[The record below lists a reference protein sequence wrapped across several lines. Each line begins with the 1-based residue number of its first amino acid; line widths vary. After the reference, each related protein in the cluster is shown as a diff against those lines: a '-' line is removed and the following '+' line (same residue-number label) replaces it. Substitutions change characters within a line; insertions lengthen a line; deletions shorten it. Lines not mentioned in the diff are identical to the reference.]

1 MGFFRRL
8 FDLDK
13 SRNNALRS
21 IASELNLKFTDHN
34 DTGMHAQ
41 LSEFKLFDFGAS
53 PKITNVMTESMLNSE
68 NHVFD
73 YEYVV
78 STGKSSKIFKQTVLF
93 INSKELSLPQFY
105 QKPENILTKF
115 LALLGFDDIDFI
127 RFPEYSNKYNLKGEY
142 EEVIRYYFS
151 KDVLELLTQ
160 QKDLYMEGM
169 NYYLILYQNDKLCP
183 PEQIKSFRNLGLML
197 YKLFL
202 MRTKEDEERPDGEN
216 LIGLIK

>member
-1 MGFFRRL
+1 MGFLRRL
-8 FDLDK
+8 FDNDK
-13 SRNNALRS
+13 SRNNAMRT
-21 IASELNLKFTDHN
+21 IASELNLKFTDLN

-41 LSEFKLFDFGAS
+41 LSEFKLFDFGSS
-53 PKITNVMTESMLNSE
+53 PKISNIMTESMLNSE
-68 NHVFD
+68 NYVFD

-78 STGKSSKIFKQTVLF
+78 STGKSSKIYKQTVFF

-127 RFPEYSNKYNLKGEY
+127 NFPEYSDKYNLKGEY
-142 EEVIRYYFS
+142 EDVIRYYFS
-151 KDVLELLTQ
+151 KDVLELLTL

-169 NYYLILYQNDKLCP
+169 NYYLILYQIDKICSP
-183 PEQIKSFRNLGLML
+183 TQIKSFRNLGLML

-202 MRTKEDEERPDGEN
+202 MKSKDNEEGSDGTN
-216 LIGLIK
+216 LIGLVK

>member
-1 MGFFRRL
+1 MGFLRRL
-8 FDLDK
+8 FENDK
-13 SRNNALRS
+13 TRNMKMHS
-21 IASELNLKFTDHN
+21 VSSELNLKFTDKN
-34 DTGMHAQ
+34 DTGMHQQ

-53 PKITNVMTESMLNSE
+53 RKITNVMTESMLNSE
-68 NHVFD
+68 NHVLD

-115 LALLGFDDIDFI
+115 LALLGFDDIDFAK
-127 RFPEYSNKYNLKGEY
+127 FPEYSDKYNLKGEY

-151 KDVLELLTQ
+151 KEVLDILST

-169 NYYLILYQNDKLCP
+169 NYYLILYQQDKLCP
-183 PEQIKSFRNLGLML
+183 PEQLKSFRNLGLML

-202 MRTKEDEERPDGEN
+202 LRSKNADGADGKD
-216 LIGLIK
+216 LRGLI